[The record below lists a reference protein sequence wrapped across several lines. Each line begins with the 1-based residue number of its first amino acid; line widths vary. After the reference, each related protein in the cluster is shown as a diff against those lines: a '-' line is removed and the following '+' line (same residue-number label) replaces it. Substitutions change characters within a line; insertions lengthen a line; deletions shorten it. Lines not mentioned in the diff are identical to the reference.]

1 LRQEIDLGVST
12 QADIAK
18 SGVTASLALA
28 RRQAYVS
35 GLISI
40 YGLLEQTID
49 DLLEAIVGTWSLI
62 YEKHSDVDEGVRSA
76 MRQLTLQALLEADLG
91 RGRAGFDESRA
102 VASIQADPDAAPLFE
117 PLVATRKTANYRHPL
132 VGQMLKRI
140 GVESEGVFD
149 DSRLKHVLAAAG
161 FNQVGSFLEDL
172 TERRNEMSHRMIS
185 PDSDIL
191 QRDALIAYLDGVSA
205 YLLEI
210 VRVVAWRLTEVV
222 VPRLR
227 AVGPCREAGNNYLAF
242 DFGAGS
248 LRVGDF
254 LVFLKESRMSVHE
267 VRSIQINRIALNTV
281 VTKGYPVDIGVTLRD
296 GQNRRYK
303 GAAVYVAPP
312 SLVPVLHDLQIS
324 DI

>member
-1 LRQEIDLGVST
+1 VRSHRQALLANSALLRQEIDLGVST

-117 PLVATRKTANYRHPL
+117 PSLQPGRRRT
-132 VGQMLKRI
+132 I
-140 GVESEGVFD
+140 G
-149 DSRLKHVLAAAG
+149 
-161 FNQVGSFLEDL
+161 
-172 TERRNEMSHRMIS
+172 I
-185 PDSDIL
+185 
-191 QRDALIAYLDGVSA
+191 
-205 YLLEI
+205 
-210 VRVVAWRLTEVV
+210 
-222 VPRLR
+222 
-227 AVGPCREAGNNYLAF
+227 
-242 DFGAGS
+242 
-248 LRVGDF
+248 
-254 LVFLKESRMSVHE
+254 
-267 VRSIQINRIALNTV
+267 
-281 VTKGYPVDIGVTLRD
+281 
-296 GQNRRYK
+296 
-303 GAAVYVAPP
+303 P
-312 SLVPVLHDLQIS
+312 SWGRC
-324 DI
+324 